1 MGMDTREC
9 PACLDTSTVE
19 TVARYN
25 QDGTVEAELKCYGCG
40 HRWVMWFNGTV
51 WIARKANV

>member
-1 MGMDTREC
+1 MDTREC

-19 TVARYN
+19 TVSRYN

-40 HRWVMWFNGTV
+40 HQWIMWYNGTV
-51 WIARKANV
+51 WIERNV